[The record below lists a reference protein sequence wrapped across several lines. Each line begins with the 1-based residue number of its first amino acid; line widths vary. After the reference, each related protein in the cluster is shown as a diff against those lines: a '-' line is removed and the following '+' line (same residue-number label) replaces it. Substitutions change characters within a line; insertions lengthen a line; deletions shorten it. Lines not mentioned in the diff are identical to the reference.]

1 MTIPTINLEVML
13 AGWTES
19 HSGGAKLTFWLPDGA
34 DLEPFKA
41 MTAKKGGTAG
51 QRFMAVLAAIGDDE
65 QPIGQQEWPKTDK
78 GPLGPRAKLAVQ
90 LCKNYEFTQWLRPIY
105 DRAMGGNG
113 RAWGDVAPGDF
124 EGSTLA
130 AKQEQWTRHAILVL
144 CKCQESRRELDAD
157 PQCGAL
163 FESLIRAPWAEANR

>member
-34 DLEPFKA
+34 DLEPFRA

-51 QRFMAVLAAIGDDE
+51 QRFMAVLALLGDDE
-65 QPIGQQEWPKTDK
+65 KPVDPAAWPERKK
-78 GPLGPRAKLAVQ
+78 PPLGPKAKLAVQ
-90 LCKNYEFTQWLRPIY
+90 LCKNPEFGRWLRPIY
-105 DRAMGGNG
+105 DRHLGGSG
-113 RAWGDVAPGDF
+113 TAWGDVTPADDF
-124 EGSTLA
+124 NGSL
-130 AKQEQWTRHAILVL
+130 EQWTRHAILVL
-144 CKCQESRRELDAD
+144 CQCQESRRELDTSV
-157 PQCGAL
+157 QCGAL